1 MRRLK
6 IALLNVKVKLVLAG
20 TISLAL
26 LNKVKAVLEK
36 ENQSQC
42 HDGIW
47 YSRAGNS
54 WSRSLLLIDRI
65 CLLVVVVGLINQNQ
79 RNGFF
84 FLSFGRIDL
93 SLYGFL
99 HRTFCTCP
107 IVLGQLSPNGH
118 TNVLVLLLE
127 ACINIARLN
136 WRSVYW
142 SSGILAVK
150 RDAANEI
157 F

>member
-1 MRRLK
+1 M
-6 IALLNVKVKLVLAG
+6 KLVLEG

-26 LNKVKAVLEK
+26 LNKVKVALEK

-65 CLLVVVVGLINQNQ
+65 CLLVVVVWLINQTQ

-84 FLSFGRIDL
+84 FLSFGVNRFIL
-93 SLYGFL
+93 VRFFL

-118 TNVLVLLLE
+118 QNVLVFV
-127 ACINIARLN
+127 A
-136 WRSVYW
+136 
-142 SSGILAVK
+142 ILYK
-150 RDAANEI
+150 YCSP
-157 F
+157 